1 MRKFLVLLATIS
13 LVTGITAAPSSALSA
28 STVATKA
35 KVKVPSAPTIAAISS
50 STVKKGKVNVKVTM
64 TLPAS
69 NGGSKVTG
77 SKVSAGGKTCT
88 IAKTKTSCTI
98 KSISKG
104 KALSVYANSKN
115 IKGFGAKSARVTYV
129 AGASAWP
136 GTPAAP
142 AASVV
147 ADTPAA
153 AAPAVAAPAVAVT
166 SPGAP
171 TIGTVTSTDTITI
184 SVPYTAP
191 SANGSA
197 ITAYTVTS
205 SPSVTLTL
213 TSSATANP
221 LTFTASF
228 VQNTAYTFTATATNS
243 VGTGSASSASNSVT
257 PNALTAPGTPTI
269 GTVTRTNNS
278 TISVPYTAPSAN
290 GSAITAY
297 AVTSSPSIT
306 LTRTSSATA
315 NPLTFTGSFV
325 QGAAYTFTVTATNS
339 VGTGSDSSASNSVTP
354 YAATAPGTPTIGTVT
369 RTNNSTISVPYTAP
383 SANGSA
389 ITAYTVT
396 SSPSITLTLTSSATA
411 NPLTFTASFVQGTA
425 YTFTVTAT
433 NSVGTGSASSA
444 SNSVTPYAAL
454 TCAEGGTCVVGN
466 TGPGGGIVYYVSAGF
481 SCGLTLAATCNYLE
495 AAPTTNGTTNKWTD
509 VVRRWSASENSFRT
523 VPNNAI
529 GIDIGTGYKNSVA
542 IVAQPGNLAAN
553 SAAVE
558 ARAYRGPNNL
568 SDWFLPSQNELYQ
581 LYARQTEVGGFEGNL
596 YWSSSER
603 DFMSVH
609 SQALNGSQSIESK
622 GTWLYVRPVRAFGL
636 SCAGGGACVVGD
648 RGPGG
653 GIVYYVSAANFTSTG
668 STCNTACKYLEVAP
682 ATWQTG
688 VVENDSV
695 NYVWSDNRT
704 VATGQNI
711 TNASTEGNFARVT
724 WEKENWKI
732 GQGFSNTSLM
742 KVTNATSTAQ
752 AKVLAYAGNST
763 AGQWF
768 IPSMNELNEL
778 CKYARGQT
786 TGVLTVACVT
796 GSGIFKST
804 ANAGTDLGGF
814 VDFIYYSSSEFNE
827 LYALYQDFRDGT
839 QDGAY
844 KDMPGLAY
852 VRPVRAF

>member
-257 PNALTAPGTPTI
+257 P
-269 GTVTRTNNS
+269 
-278 TISVPYTAPSAN
+278 
-290 GSAITAY
+290 
-297 AVTSSPSIT
+297 
-306 LTRTSSATA
+306 
-315 NPLTFTGSFV
+315 
-325 QGAAYTFTVTATNS
+325 
-339 VGTGSDSSASNSVTP
+339 
-354 YAATAPGTPTIGTVT
+354 
-369 RTNNSTISVPYTAP
+369 
-383 SANGSA
+383 
-389 ITAYTVT
+389 
-396 SSPSITLTLTSSATA
+396 
-411 NPLTFTASFVQGTA
+411 
-425 YTFTVTAT
+425 
-433 NSVGTGSASSA
+433 
-444 SNSVTPYAAL
+444 YAAL

-509 VVRRWSASENSFRT
+509 VVRRWSASENSFST